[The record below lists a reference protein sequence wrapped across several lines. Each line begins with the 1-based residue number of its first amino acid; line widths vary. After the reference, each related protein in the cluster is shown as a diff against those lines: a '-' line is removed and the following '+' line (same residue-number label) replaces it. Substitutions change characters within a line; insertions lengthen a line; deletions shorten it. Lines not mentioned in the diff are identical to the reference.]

1 MVFMRFVRKFLLIG
15 MLASPAAAWAS
26 HPLITDD
33 AGTQGKGNFQLEVN
47 GQYDS
52 DEETVSDITVKSEG
66 WQVGSTLSYGIID
79 TVDLVLTLNQLW
91 DKGKEDGFTVTDVN
105 GISDTVFEVKWRF
118 FENDGLDLA
127 LKPGVVIPTG
137 DDDNGLGAGKTG
149 YHLYFIATQ
158 EIAPWAFH
166 LNIGYIGNEN
176 KLDEEKDLWHVSL
189 ATTYD
194 VVENLK
200 IVGNIGMERNSDI
213 AADNDPA
220 FILGGLIYSLSKSFD
235 IDIGVKYGLTSSETD
250 MSVMAGTSFRF

>member
-1 MVFMRFVRKFLLIG
+1 MCITKIISKFILLG
-15 MLASPAAAWAS
+15 MLLLPAAVWAA

-66 WQVGSTLSYGIID
+66 WQVGSTLSYGIIES
-79 TVDLVLTLNQLW
+79 VDLVLTLNYLW
-91 DKGKEDGFTVTDVN
+91 DKSKEDGFTVYDVN
-105 GISDTVFEVKWRF
+105 GISDMVFEVKWRF
-118 FENDGLDLA
+118 YENDGLGLA
-127 LKPGVVIPTG
+127 LKPGVVFPTG
-137 DDDNGLGAGKTG
+137 DDDKGLGAGKTG
-149 YHLYFIATQ
+149 YHLYFIASQ
-158 EIAPWAFH
+158 ELAPWAFH

-176 KLDEEKDLWHVSL
+176 KLNEEKDLWHVSL

-200 IVGNIGMERNSDI
+200 IVGNIGVERNPDT

-220 FILGGLIYSLSKSFD
+220 FILGGLIYSISKSFD
-235 IDIGVKYGLTSSETD
+235 IDLGVKYGLTSSETD
-250 MSVMAGTSFRF
+250 LSVLAGLSFRF

>member
-1 MVFMRFVRKFLLIG
+1 MRFVGKLLLIG
-15 MLASPAAAWAS
+15 ILISPATVWSA

-33 AGTQGKGNFQLEVN
+33 AGTQGVGNFQFEVN

-52 DEETVSDITVKSEG
+52 DKETVSGITVKSEG
-66 WQVGSTLSYGIID
+66 WQVGSTLSYGIIE
-79 TVDLVLTLNQLW
+79 TVDLVLTLNYLW
-91 DKGKEDGFTVTDVN
+91 GNAKEDEFTVYDEN

-118 FENDGLDLA
+118 FENDGLGLA
-127 LKPGVVIPTG
+127 LKPGIVFPTG
-137 DDDNGLGAGKTG
+137 DDDKGLGAGKTG
-149 YHLYFIATQ
+149 YHLYFIASQ

-200 IVGNIGMERNSDI
+200 IVGNIGVEKNSDM
-213 AADNDPA
+213 AAENDPA
-220 FILGGLIYSLSKSFD
+220 FLLGGVIYKVTENFD
-235 IDIGVKYGLTSSETD
+235 IDLGVKFGLTSSETD